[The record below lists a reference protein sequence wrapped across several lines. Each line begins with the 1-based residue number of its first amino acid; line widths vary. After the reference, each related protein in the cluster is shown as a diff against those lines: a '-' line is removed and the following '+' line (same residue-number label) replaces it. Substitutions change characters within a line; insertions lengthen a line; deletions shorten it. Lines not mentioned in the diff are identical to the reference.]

1 MARAAGLQ
9 TSIWNNNLLSVLLLA
24 VYPLI
29 IIGLI
34 WVIAYLLSGVATP
47 PQFVRTD
54 DPAGTT
60 TWTNVTNPELL
71 ANNVIIQYWP
81 AILTAV
87 TLWFIVSYFWNT
99 AMIRA
104 MTHAHPVSRKDEP
117 ELYNMLENLCIAEG
131 MKIPHLNIIETDA
144 LNAFASGV
152 DDRSYTVTVTRGL
165 MNALAPDELEAVIGH
180 ELAHIINRDVRL
192 LMICVIF
199 TGMVGF
205 AAQMA
210 WHNVRYGMMMGRRRG
225 GNQGGGL
232 PVMLVITG
240 VLWIG
245 YLATLFT
252 RFAVSRRREFMAD
265 AGAVQMTRNP
275 EAMMR
280 ALMRISGRDHVPAMP
295 ADVAM
300 MCIENRKPFMG
311 LFATHPPIDKRIAAL
326 ARLARV
332 EVPATLPPVRR
343 PGNPWAR

>member
-9 TSIWNNNLLSVLLLA
+9 TSIWNNNLRSLFLLA
-24 VYPLI
+24 LYPVIILGLIWIIAYVLSGFTVPSHFVRMDNPGNTTWINTGNPEFIANNFIVAYWPLI
-29 IIGLI
+29 IGGIVV
-34 WVIAYLLSGVATP
+34 WFVI
-47 PQFVRTD
+47 
-54 DPAGTT
+54 
-60 TWTNVTNPELL
+60 
-71 ANNVIIQYWP
+71 
-81 AILTAV
+81 
-87 TLWFIVSYFWNT
+87 SYFWNT
-99 AMIRA
+99 SMIRA

-131 MKIPHLNIIETDA
+131 MKTPQLNIIETDA

-192 LMICVIF
+192 LMICIIF

-210 WHNVRYGMMMGRRRG
+210 WHNVRYGMLVGRRNRNG
-225 GNQGGGL
+225 QGGF
-232 PVMLVITG
+232 PIMLVITG
-240 VLWIG
+240 ILWIG
-245 YLATLFT
+245 YMATLFT

-265 AGAVQMTRNP
+265 AGSVQLTRNP

-280 ALMRISGRDHVPAMP
+280 ALMRISGRDRVPTMP

-300 MCIENRKPFMG
+300 MCIENRAPFMG
-311 LFATHPPIDKRIAAL
+311 FFATHPPIEKRIMAL
-326 ARLARV
+326 ARHAGVPVPEQLAD
-332 EVPATLPPVRR
+332 R
-343 PGNPWAR
+343 PQNRNPWQR